1 MKEGYNDTYD
11 MILNSFDLITITVPP
26 ALPTALSIGIT
37 FAMRRLKKKSI
48 FCISPP
54 KVNICGKVKIMCFD
68 KTGTLTENDLDI
80 YGIRATNLNP
90 DPKFQNIVS
99 DVG

>member
-1 MKEGYNDTYD
+1 MV
-11 MILNSFDLITITVPP
+11 MNSFDLITITVPP
-26 ALPTALSIGIT
+26 ELPTTLSIGIN

-54 KVNICGKVKIMCFD
+54 KVNICGKVNIMCFD

-80 YGIRATNLNP
+80 YGIRATNPNP
-90 DPKFQNIVS
+90 DP
-99 DVG
+99 DPDP